1 MALTGLTPI
10 QITNLNVSGIATF
23 EQAVGVGGTLTYQD
37 VTNVDAVGIITA
49 RVGVNVPAG
58 QLDIGS
64 NIKIGNSGIATA
76 SNFKTGSSNLHSAGV
91 EVAGVNVLGAD
102 TPIGA
107 GATIY
112 NSGGAIFAGTSGV
125 VTATAFHGSGANLT
139 NLDASDLASGTVP
152 TARLGSGT
160 ASSSTFLA
168 GDSTYKTVTG
178 TTINNNADNRVITGS
193 GTANTLNGESSVVID
208 SSGNLCIDA
217 TGVGNASVYARNIFI
232 SGSSNNG
239 ITIHTTD
246 TSGVNRKCCLFFGT
260 GTSVAD
266 MADGMLFYDHAG
278 QYMHLST
285 AGAGTGV
292 TKSSIRL
299 HSDGTV
305 RFDSTPTAANSIS
318 LALKSHKARAVND
331 NNGILFRDASDH
343 SQAAMYVQ
351 KKSTS
356 DATSDLVFSLCSGQ
370 VTTTL
375 QGIPEKFRFKSGGDL
390 SIADGNLVIAS
401 GPHGIDFSADSS
413 GTLQALANSFNAEI
427 LHDYEVGTFVPNI
440 QYDTGT
446 NQYTG
451 SPGSGQSVSSSKGE
465 YIRIGDMVWAAGQIT
480 LVANRNSTQEPHIS
494 IGGMPYNGLHTSQQN
509 SLMSGWGGA
518 AWPKN
523 DNNGSYR
530 LIYSYHNYTTLN
542 FRFRQVSGNGGI
554 DGFNFHV
561 YYRCPT

>member
-217 TGVGNASVYARNIFI
+217 AGVGNASVYARNIFI

-292 TKSSIRL
+292 TKSSMRL
-299 HSDGTV
+299 ASDGTV
-305 RFDSTPTAANSIS
+305 RFDSTPTATNSIS
-318 LALKSHKARAVND
+318 LLLKSHKARAVND

>member
-217 TGVGNASVYARNIFI
+217 AGVGNASVYARNIFI

-285 AGAGTGV
+285 AGAGTGI
-292 TKSSIRL
+292 TKSSMRL
-299 HSDGTV
+299 ASDGTV
-305 RFDSTPTAANSIS
+305 RFDSTPTATNSIS
-318 LALKSHKARAVND
+318 LLLKSHKARAVND